1 MSLEEMQILRENLTS
16 EQLNAVLDKSRNIL
30 CLACA
35 GSGKSRTLAYKIA
48 YLVSQGE
55 SPESIIAFT
64 FTEKAADS
72 IKRRVAE
79 ALKKMGLPE
88 NYIGAMFIGTLDSF
102 CQKLLGDIDASYRQ
116 FDVLD
121 LNGLILFIMSRG
133 YPLGVEYGEG
143 YFNRITNLANSW
155 QTANNE
161 NISLEAI
168 CNCEPQLGNQL
179 KNLEKTLRG
188 NGYMDFSYAIR
199 LAAEELKKFKTKEN
213 TSIEKYKYLFVDE
226 YQDINPIQEEFIKTL
241 SEFLE
246 MLFVVGDDD
255 QSIYGWRGAN
265 VQNILTFEKRYS
277 NVPGIMSSYGGR
289 ILKEFIKELENSEGD
304 PTQQYHLIYRIVNA
318 ADYGVPQLRKRF
330 VLHGVRGDIYQELK
344 KIELELTMPAATH
357 NKDGKDGKQNW
368 ITVREAFNG
377 LPKIEPGARYND
389 DKIKNHYCAKLSE
402 KNLKR
407 MQIIRANGGSR
418 SALPPDLILRC
429 HQKYSGHSDVYGIM
443 NPDQPSPTITGGCLS
458 YSKGRFGHPFE
469 NRAISVREAARLQTF
484 PDDYIFGENLTKAA
498 LEIGNAV
505 PIKLVEASGKVF
517 ISLIKK
523 LSATNKKKRK

>member
-1 MSLEEMQILRENLTS
+1 MTMIKAIDLFSGGGGVSIGLT
-16 EQLNAVLDKSRNIL
+16 QAGFKI
-30 CLACA
+30 ACA
-35 GSGKSRTLAYKIA
+35 VEIDKDAVKAYKGYHLLKDVSVIERDICEISGA
-48 YLVSQGE
+48 ALLKTARLNKNALYLLAGC
-55 SPESIIAFT
+55 P
-64 FTEKAADS
+64 
-72 IKRRVAE
+72 
-79 ALKKMGLPE
+79 P
-88 NYIGAMFIGTLDSF
+88 
-102 CQKLLGDIDASYRQ
+102 CQKFSLQ
-116 FDVLD
+116 
-121 LNGLILFIMSRG
+121 
-133 YPLGVEYGEG
+133 
-143 YFNRITNLANSW
+143 NRINNLD
-155 QTANNE
+155 E
-161 NISLEAI
+161 DNIDEV
-168 CNCEPQLGNQL
+168 
-179 KNLEKTLRG
+179 
-188 NGYMDFSYAIR
+188 
-199 LAAEELKKFKTKEN
+199 KKLLMQFKRIIKE
-213 TSIEKYKYLFVDE
+213 IY
-226 YQDINPIQEEFIKTL
+226 PPFIL
-241 SEFLE
+241 ME
-246 MLFVVGDDD
+246 
-255 QSIYGWRGAN
+255 
-265 VQNILTFEKRYS
+265 

-344 KIELELTMPAATH
+344 KIKLELTMPAATH